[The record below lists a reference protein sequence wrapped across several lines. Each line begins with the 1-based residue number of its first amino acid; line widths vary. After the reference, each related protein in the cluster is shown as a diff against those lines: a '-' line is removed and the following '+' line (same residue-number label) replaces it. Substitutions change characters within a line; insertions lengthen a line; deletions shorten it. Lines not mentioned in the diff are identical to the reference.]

1 MFELDKL
8 NSFRGAILAPVL
20 KVQGPTDQ
28 ENLPSICEDILL
40 LLSYVLLLVAAN
52 IHTYK

>member
-28 ENLPSICEDILL
+28 ENLPSICEDFFTTFELRSI
-40 LLSYVLLLVAAN
+40 ACFC
-52 IHTYK
+52 